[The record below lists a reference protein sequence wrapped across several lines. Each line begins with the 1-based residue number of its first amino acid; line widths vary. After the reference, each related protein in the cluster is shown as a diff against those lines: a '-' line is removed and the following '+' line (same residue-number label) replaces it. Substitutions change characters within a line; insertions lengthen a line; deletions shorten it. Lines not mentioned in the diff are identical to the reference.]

1 MAWHLQGKRLSPSAP
16 AGEPSDL
23 TRLLD
28 TEGRLE
34 EMLRGAREEAA
45 RLVAAAREDATA
57 RETALAAE
65 LEAEANRL
73 AKTLEAEYQR
83 QAADSSVEA
92 TRQAER
98 LDRVGAEQVTTLAR
112 YVVGRVIEAGP

>member
-1 MAWHLQGKRLSPSAP
+1 MARHLQGKTLSPSAP

-34 EMLRGAREEAA
+34 EMLRGAREQAA
-45 RLVAAAREDATA
+45 RLVAAAREGAVA
-57 RETALAAE
+57 REAALAAK

-73 AKTLEAEYQR
+73 AETVEAEYR
-83 QAADSSVEA
+83 RRAAEAGAEA
-92 TRQAER
+92 TQQGER